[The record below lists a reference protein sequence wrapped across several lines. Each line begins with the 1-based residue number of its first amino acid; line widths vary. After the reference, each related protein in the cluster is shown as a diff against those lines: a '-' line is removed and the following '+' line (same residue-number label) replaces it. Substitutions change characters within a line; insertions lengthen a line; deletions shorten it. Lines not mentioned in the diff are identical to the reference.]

1 MKILSG
7 PFLGNMAF
15 ELNDVRLFNLVRRWY
30 DDLVL
35 KLDSVGMYAVFNN
48 AFPDPQSLFH
58 YCKTV
63 IWLFAMLAM
72 EGVKGKG
79 DLRSFLHRKV
89 VIPG

>member
-1 MKILSG
+1 MGGDRVTRLSGVLSKFLSEGVRSMKILSG

-63 IWLFAMLAM
+63 I
-72 EGVKGKG
+72 
-79 DLRSFLHRKV
+79 
-89 VIPG
+89 